1 MEEYYDDVEST
12 FMDVFAT
19 VRGKMVQGKPMTTPK
34 EKEMMK
40 FIKRW
45 CETFGYGSLQ

>member
-1 MEEYYDDVEST
+1 MEEYYADVESN

-19 VRGKMVQGKPMTTPK
+19 VRGKMAKGLPMTTVK
-34 EKEMMK
+34 EEEMMK

-45 CETFGYGSLQ
+45 CETFGYGSL

>member
-1 MEEYYDDVEST
+1 MEEYYDDVESS
-12 FMDVFAT
+12 FIDVFSI
-19 VRGKMVQGKPMTTPK
+19 VRGKMEQGLPMTTEK